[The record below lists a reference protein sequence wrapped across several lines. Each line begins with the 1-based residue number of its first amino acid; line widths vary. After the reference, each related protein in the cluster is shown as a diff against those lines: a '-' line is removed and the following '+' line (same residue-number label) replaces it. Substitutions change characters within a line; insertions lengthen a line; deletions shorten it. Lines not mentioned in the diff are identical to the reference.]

1 MDIVAALK
9 AGRLAA
15 QATHTDRIKVYRPGP
30 LVTDPET
37 GVVTPSEVILW
48 EGKGKIQAQ
57 GATVNTPVA
66 GGHQFTV
73 ESMTLHLPVGAGPV
87 SVGDFAT
94 ILSAPLNPER
104 VGHKFRITGLM
115 EKTHATAQRL
125 KVERVTA

>member
-15 QATHTDRIKVYRPGP
+15 QATHTDRIKIYRPG
-30 LVTDPET
+30 LEVTDPET
-37 GVVTPSEVILW
+37 GEVIPGELLVW

-57 GATVNTPVA
+57 GASVNTPAA

-73 ESMTLHLPVGAGPV
+73 ESMTLHIPVGAGPV
-87 SVGDFAT
+87 GVNDSVKV
-94 ILSAPLNPER
+94 LSAPLNPER
-104 VGHKFRITGLM
+104 VGHIFRIIGLL